1 MRRIPDGLGGAE
13 VFADMK
19 NIITAVIV
27 FTAVMSLSGTH
38 ASGQDRDPLL
48 TRGERAFASQGC
60 YGCHLVAKFGTPIG
74 PDLSH
79 IGAKYPASY
88 LTRWLRDPESVR
100 PTAHMPKLE
109 LSAEDIQALS
119 AYLAS
124 LK

>member
-1 MRRIPDGLGGAE
+1 MRRWHLPCSLFVG
-13 VFADMK
+13 MK
-19 NIITAVIV
+19 NIIAAVIV
-27 FTAVMSLSGTH
+27 FTAALALSGTR

-48 TRGERAFASQGC
+48 TRGERAFVSQGC
-60 YGCHLVAKFGTPIG
+60 HGCHLVAKFGTPIG
-74 PDLSH
+74 PNLSH

-88 LTRWLRDPESVR
+88 LTSWLRDPESVR

-109 LSAEDIQALS
+109 LSAEDIQGLA